1 MLAASDLFEVANS
14 LARLVGAPVTIE
26 DRDTIVMAYSGGDQ
40 AVDET
45 RIETILSRQ
54 VPVRMRE
61 AIKAAGVFARLE
73 RSDEVI
79 VVDLPE
85 VGLRTRAVVAV
96 RDDGVLVGSI
106 WAAVGQPPTSA
117 QRAALTAAA
126 PVVAEHLRRERA
138 QADRLSRARSDL
150 VAGLLAGGES
160 AEELASALI
169 SGPWVVMA
177 MRGTTTDFPREIWGA
192 LSLHLAAIAP
202 SAVCAPLGHTAYGV
216 LGANTAV
223 GLMKDFMTRMR
234 HSDRVVVG
242 IGSEVARPAE
252 LGASRLVADQ
262 VADSLLRRRRFD
274 DVATLSG
281 AYVDVLVDR
290 LEPFLAAHPDAN
302 PLHRLSAHDAAH
314 HTGLVE
320 AARAFLD
327 TGDIAGAAE
336 TLHVHPNT
344 IRNRL
349 RRARQCGVDLGD
361 PDTRLA
367 LMIALRRPAG

>member
-14 LARLVGAPVTIE
+14 LARLLGAPVTIE

-40 AVDET
+40 AVDDA

-61 AIKAAGVFARLE
+61 AIRSAGVFAELE

-85 VGLRTRAVVAV
+85 VGLRPRAVVAV
-96 RDDGVLVGSI
+96 RDEGVLVGSI
-106 WAAVGQPPTSA
+106 WAAVGAEPTSS

-138 QADRLSRARSDL
+138 RADRLSRERTDL

-160 AEELASALI
+160 AEELASMLTP
-169 SGPWVVMA
+169 GPWVVMA
-177 MRGTTTDFPREIWGA
+177 MRTTAPDFPREIWGA

-216 LGANTAV
+216 LAATPAV
-223 GLMKDFMTRMR
+223 GLMQDFMNRFR
-234 HSDRVVVG
+234 HSGRVVVG
-242 IGSEVARPAE
+242 IGTTAGRPSE
-252 LGASRLVADQ
+252 LGSSRLVADQ
-262 VADSLLRRRRFD
+262 VADSLLRRGRFD
-274 DVATLSG
+274 DVGTLET

-290 LEPFLAAHPDAN
+290 LEPFLAAHASAN
-302 PLHRLSAHDAAH
+302 PLHRLVAHDETH

-327 TGDIAGAAE
+327 TGDVAAAAE
-336 TLHVHPNT
+336 SLHVHPNT

-349 RRARQCGVDLGD
+349 RRARECGVDLGD
-361 PDTRLA
+361 PDIRLA
-367 LMIALRRPAG
+367 LMIALRRPPH